1 MDTTELIKAAKNRV
15 ITEKMVEEL
24 KERIA
29 KREAIWEEQEK
40 ANNSR
45 EFLERYYNA

>member
-1 MDTTELIKAAKNRV
+1 MTKVQLIEAAKNTV

-29 KREAIWEEQEK
+29 KREATWEEQAK